1 MTGDFH
7 KTLMGKKFYEA
18 DLPGLIKSL
27 NRLSEALEE
36 SNVINEKLLK
46 ENKKENIIKTK
57 QLNENKQ

>member
-7 KTLMGKKFYEA
+7 KTLMGKKFYEG

-46 ENKKENIIKTK
+46 ESKKENIIKTK